1 MKVECASGYCRMGKI
16 TLNIYKKQ
24 DKMHKSGVFENK
36 Y

>member
-1 MKVECASGYCRMGKI
+1 MGKI